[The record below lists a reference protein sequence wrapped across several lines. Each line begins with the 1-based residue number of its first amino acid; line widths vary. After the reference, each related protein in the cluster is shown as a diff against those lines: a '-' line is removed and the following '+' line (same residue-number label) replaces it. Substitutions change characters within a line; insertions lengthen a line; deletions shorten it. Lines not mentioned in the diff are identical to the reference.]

1 MISKSIMFFG
11 LLISFFFTGNPIQAQ
26 DALQQK
32 FHKEIESAFEIEDF
46 QLKEIKVPGNLKDQ
60 MKVEVNNE
68 NLFQILSQ
76 DQLLGYAYL
85 GEAESMK
92 EMFDYVVFF
101 DKGLIVKKSKVLIYR
116 EDFGRQIGT
125 RRWLSQFDGMN
136 SASNPQYGEDIA
148 AISGATISASSMT
161 RAMNGVL
168 KSLAVLQK
176 NGVL

>member
-1 MISKSIMFFG
+1 MISKSIVFFG
-11 LLISFFFTGNPIQAQ
+11 FLLSFIYMGNPIQAQ
-26 DALQQK
+26 NTLQEK
-32 FHKEIESAFEIEDF
+32 FHKEIISAFETEDY
-46 QLKEIKVPGNLKDQ
+46 QLKEIKVSENLQDQ
-60 MKVEVNNE
+60 MKVEMNNK
-68 NLFQILSQ
+68 NFFQIFTQ

-85 GEAESMK
+85 GEAASMK
-92 EMFDYVVFF
+92 KMFDYVVFF
-101 DKGLIVKKSKVLIYR
+101 DKDLIIKKSKVLIYR

-136 SASNPQYGEDIA
+136 STSNPQYGEDIA